1 VTEKRSKDRRV
12 DRTHS
17 RLHEALVSLIGEKSY
32 DSIVVKEILSRAD
45 VGRST
50 FYTHFRDK
58 DDLLASGIHDILR
71 SARSPVRSDS
81 TKHHDRVIGF
91 SLPVFQ
97 HIDQHRKETTGRKA
111 GGRVDVHER
120 LRLMLAE
127 LIADD
132 VRKESAGS
140 GKAGWISPDLVGQYV
155 ASTFTLVLNWWVESG
170 SHLSAEDVNQLFRA
184 LMVPTLA
191 SILG

>member
-1 VTEKRSKDRRV
+1 VKNSGCRNVRFGTKSRLLFSIRTLPGEPGTVTEKRSKDRRV

-140 GKAGWISPDLVGQYV
+140 GKAGRISPTWS
-155 ASTFTLVLNWWVESG
+155 ASTWRRP
-170 SHLSAEDVNQLFRA
+170 SH
-184 LMVPTLA
+184 
-191 SILG
+191 